1 MKAQD
6 ILERA
11 IKLVCGKRQQ
21 DYGDPEINF
30 ANIADGWNIIIK
42 NADGKITPAD
52 VCVMMAWLK
61 SCRLMNT
68 PNHADSWVDAAG
80 YLALGAQM
88 ALGESEKAAT
98 GPIKVSRTS
107 PVLPSDLGPVS
118 KGFEGG

>member
-42 NADGKITPAD
+42 NADGKITASD
-52 VCVMMAWLK
+52 VCTMMAWLK

-88 ALGESEKAAT
+88 ALGEPERGAT
-98 GPIKVSRTS
+98 GPTKVSRTS
-107 PVLPSDLGPVS
+107 PVLPSDLGPVRQ
-118 KGFEGG
+118 GFEGG

>member
-21 DYGDPEINF
+21 DYGDAEVNF
-30 ANIADGWNIIIK
+30 ANIADGWNIIIA

-61 SCRLMNT
+61 SCRLMHT
-68 PNHADSWVDAAG
+68 QNHADSWVDAAG
-80 YLALGAQM
+80 YYALGAQM
-88 ALGESEKAAT
+88 ALGESERGAT
-98 GPIKVSRTS
+98 GPTKVSRTS
-107 PVLPSDLGPVS
+107 PVLPSDLGAVRQ
-118 KGFEGG
+118 GFGGG

>member
-1 MKAQD
+1 MSAQD

-30 ANIADGWNIIIK
+30 ANIADGWNIIIQ
-42 NADGKITPAD
+42 NADGKITASD
-52 VCVMMAWLK
+52 VCTMMAWLK

-88 ALGESEKAAT
+88 ALGEPERAAT
-98 GPIKVSRTS
+98 GPTKVSRTS
-107 PVLPSDLGPVS
+107 PVLPSDLGPVRQ
-118 KGFEGG
+118 GFEGG